1 MEKEVVCLDAGH
13 AGLIIISRRFP
24 VARSL
29 RDLVMTLLPRHVIIV
44 VTTTTTQ
51 PSPSWYCHS
60 QYDQIDVDL

>member
-1 MEKEVVCLDAGH
+1 VCLG
-13 AGLIIISRRFP
+13 
-24 VARSL
+24 
-29 RDLVMTLLPRHVIIV
+29 DLVMTLLPRHVIIV